1 VPPATHY
8 AKSGDVSIAYQVI
21 GSSSAGF
28 LHRLAS
34 FSRLIFLDRGG
45 TGLSDAVADLST
57 LEQRMDDVRAVMD
70 AAGSERAAVL
80 SISEGGP

>member
-1 VPPATHY
+1 M
-8 AKSGDVSIAYQVI
+8 
-21 GSSSAGF
+21 
-28 LHRLAS
+28 AS

-45 TGLSDAVADLST
+45 TGRSDAVADLST

>member
-1 VPPATHY
+1 V
-8 AKSGDVSIAYQVI
+8 
-21 GSSSAGF
+21 GF

-34 FSRLIFLDRGG
+34 FSRLIFLDREG
-45 TGLSDAVADLST
+45 TDLSDAVADLST